1 MVPLW
6 ARITDAVGR
15 VFIATGLLLLA
26 FVAYQLWGTGIQTQ
40 RAQDKLAKQFVQ
52 ATTTTIAP
60 TDTSP
65 SSTVPTITFHDGD
78 VVGLIS
84 IPKIG
89 LSQYVVFGVK
99 YKDLAKGPGIFPGSP
114 MPGGVG
120 NLAIAGHRTTSGA
133 PFGDLDKLKPG
144 DKVTVTTNTKSNTKS
159 FTYSVTGSKIVQPTD
174 VSVIAS
180 TDESNAFITLIT
192 CYPKYSSSKR
202 LVVMGILDNAPD
214 PTAATVIAQSSSG
227 AAKTTSLDN
236 GWMHDRRAI
245 APTLFYAVLLIF
257 LWTLTWLWQR
267 KPAWRTR
274 RWYVIFPLAAL
285 PTLVLLYFFFEN
297 LSRLLPSNI

>member
-1 MVPLW
+1 
-6 ARITDAVGR
+6 
-15 VFIATGLLLLA
+15 
-26 FVAYQLWGTGIQTQ
+26 
-40 RAQDKLAKQFVQ
+40 LAKQFVQ

-84 IPKIG
+84 IPKVG
-89 LSQYVVFGVK
+89 LTKYVVFGVK
-99 YKDLAKGPGIFPGSP
+99 YKDLAKGPGMFPGSP
-114 MPGGVG
+114 MPGGAG

-133 PFGDLDKLKPG
+133 PFGDIDKLKVG
-144 DKVTVTTNTKSNTKS
+144 DKITVTTSTKS
-159 FTYSVTGSKIVQPTD
+159 FTYSVTGSKVVQPID

-180 TDESNAFITLIT
+180 TDKSNAYITLIT

-202 LVVMGILDNAPD
+202 LVVTGVLDTAPD
-214 PTAATVIAQSSSG
+214 PTAATVIAQSASG
-227 AAKTTSLDN
+227 AAKSTALDS

-245 APTLFYAVLLIF
+245 GPTLLYAVLLM
-257 LWTLTWLWQR
+257 LAWTLTWLWQR
-267 KPAWRTR
+267 TPAWRTR
-274 RWYVIFPLAAL
+274 RWYVIFPVAAL